1 MDTITLW
8 VTLTVLVT
16 LAFCG
21 WLFWRGHAT
30 SEVKG
35 EVEGVKTKLL
45 LTEAEVKKLTKAKL
59 VELADSLDI
68 MVDPKSTKKLIV
80 EEIEKHR

>member
-1 MDTITLW
+1 MEY
-8 VTLTVLVT
+8 VGY
-16 LAFCG
+16 LAILGILGFVG
-21 WLFWRGHAT
+21 WLIWLGYAT
-30 SEVKG
+30 TEVKD
-35 EVEGVKTKLL
+35 EVEEVKSKLL

>member
-1 MDTITLW
+1 MDMMATLI
-8 VTLTVLVT
+8 VIAT
-16 LAFCG
+16 LAFAG
-21 WLFWRGHAT
+21 GLLYFMLKS
-30 SEVKG
+30 SEPSADENV
-35 EVEGVKTKLL
+35 VKLL

-68 MVDPKSTKKLIV
+68 FVDPKSTKKILV

>member
-1 MDTITLW
+1 MELIGY
-8 VTLTVLVT
+8 
-16 LAFCG
+16 LAIVSLLGFVG
-21 WLFWRGHAT
+21 WLIWLGYAT
-30 SEVKG
+30 TEVKD
-35 EVEGVKTKLL
+35 EIEEVKTKLL

-68 MVDPKSTKKLIV
+68 TVDSKSTKKLIV

>member
-1 MDTITLW
+1 MDIMITLS
-8 VTLTVLVT
+8 VLATLGF
-16 LAFCG
+16 AG
-21 WLFWRGHAT
+21 WLCWLGYAT
-30 SEVKG
+30 TEVKD
-35 EVEGVKTKLL
+35 EVEEIKSNLL

-80 EEIEKHR
+80 EEIERHR

>member
-1 MDTITLW
+1 MELIGY
-8 VTLTVLVT
+8 
-16 LAFCG
+16 LAILGLLGFVG
-21 WLFWRGHAT
+21 WLIWLGYAT
-30 SEVKG
+30 TEVKDDL
-35 EVEGVKTKLL
+35 EEVKTKLL

-68 MVDPKSTKKLIV
+68 TVDPKSTKKLIV

>member
-1 MDTITLW
+1 MEY
-8 VTLTVLVT
+8 VGY
-16 LAFCG
+16 LAILAIIAFAG
-21 WLFWRGHAT
+21 WLVWLGYAT
-30 SEVKG
+30 TEVKSEV
-35 EVEGVKTKLL
+35 EEVKTKLL